1 MCWVC
6 VLRTSLRP
14 EQLSIPRSLQL
25 FRRNGSFRGQHKLKR
40 GVIVAAMS
48 YRHEANPVMMEHV
61 RVCGHTVVLPH
72 ELSVTL
78 TLVWV
83 CVCLSVC
90 LSACPSVR
98 VGLPLSS
105 PQFYRRGVRSSMRL
119 GVEEL
124 TRPQI
129 YSLLCHLQSTGRFNM
144 LRDDA
149 VTPEAVEFFRAIT
162 GGRPRELRDAAM
174 LVA

>member
-1 MCWVC
+1 MFAHNLVFAVCAFPPVAFVFGFVFVFVVLFCVCFMCWVC

-83 CVCLSVC
+83 CVCLSICACWSTSVF
-90 LSACPSVR
+90 SAV
-98 VGLPLSS
+98 LP
-105 PQFYRRGVRSSMRL
+105 PRRAVFHATGRRGTDEAANLLAAVPL
-119 GVEEL
+119 AVH
-124 TRPQI
+124 RP
-129 YSLLCHLQSTGRFNM
+129 LQH
-144 LRDDA
+144 
-149 VTPEAVEFFRAIT
+149 
-162 GGRPRELRDAAM
+162 AA
-174 LVA
+174 